1 MAGADV
7 DARVTPPPFA
17 RCETIAVGSELLALG
32 RVDTNSAVI
41 AERLASLGIDVIAR
55 SVVGDH
61 LPHLEL
67 AVRTALQRADLV
79 VLTGGLGPTDDD
91 LTRQGVALALGRG
104 MTEDPVQMSRIAERF
119 TRRNL
124 PMPAI
129 NRRQAMVIDG
139 GVRLDNPNGTA
150 PGQWIDVGDQAVVLL
165 PGPPREMEPMLHTLV
180 AGVLARR
187 AGTERTFSKGLKV
200 AGRSE
205 SAVESVLLP
214 LYPDWRTAT
223 PPIDATILAAAGRIE
238 LHLFTRTADADAAS
252 VALDEAIA
260 RAAAALGP
268 AVYTTQDESLE
279 EVVGRLLHAI
289 GWRVAVAESCTGGL
303 LGARLTDVPGSSAW
317 VDGGDRVQQRAAV
330 RPGGRATSAHR
341 EARRRERARGAHAGG
356 WHPRAMS
363 DTGWCRH
370 HGHCRSRRRQRRQA
384 RGHRVHRHPDAHG
397 LGMPARALRRRSGCR
412 AHAGRDGR
420 AGHGAPCA
428 HRARPRRPCALTARV
443 AGPRS

>member
-1 MAGADV
+1 M
-7 DARVTPPPFA
+7 TPPPFA

-317 VDGGDRVQQRAAV
+317 VDGGAIVYSNALKSVLAGVPPALIARHGAVSEPVALTLAA
-330 RPGGRATSAHR
+330 GI
-341 EARRRERARGAHAGG
+341 RERCQTQVGVGITGIAGPDG
-356 WHPRAMS
+356 GS
-363 DTGWCRH
+363 DAKPVGTVYIAIQTPMGSACRH
-370 HGHCRSRRRQRRQA
+370 ARFVGDRAVVRTQA
-384 RGHRVHRHPDAHG
+384 VTA
-397 LGMPARALRRRSGCR
+397 ALDMVRL
-412 AHAGRDGR
+412 
-420 AGHGAPCA
+420 
-428 HRARPRRPCALTARV
+428 ALTGHDPVGLAR
-443 AGPRS
+443 